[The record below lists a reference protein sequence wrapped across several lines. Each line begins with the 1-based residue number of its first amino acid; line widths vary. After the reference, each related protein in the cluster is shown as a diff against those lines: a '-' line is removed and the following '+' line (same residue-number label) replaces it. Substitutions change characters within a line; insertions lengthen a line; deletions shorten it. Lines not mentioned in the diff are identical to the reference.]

1 LSSKQGSSANFSHL
15 RGGYREATAPVS
27 VPKCLESGHFG
38 TSVDMSYGQFGTG
51 AGTVLGPK
59 CLYTFRIR
67 VSMRVS
73 LV

>member
-1 LSSKQGSSANFSHL
+1 VLKCPNTSAL
-15 RGGYREATAPVS
+15 S

-38 TSVDMSYGQFGTG
+38 TGVDMSYGQFGTG
-51 AGTVLGPK
+51 AKVSWVGTVLGPK

-67 VSMRVS
+67 VSMRIS